1 MANQSIHPITQPS
14 GIAQARQND
23 PMFSKTI
30 SIKVIFALALAIS
43 MAWAG
48 HSSVLLVGTTQVDW
62 SSNGDAHPH
71 AHDEVF
77 SCALCADH
85 YHSSVT
91 ADHVHETPHLP
102 VLMSVGLLPK
112 RTLPIDAP
120 LNAMPLGPIFLIER
134 PPRSRFVI

>member
-30 SIKVIFALALAIS
+30 SIKVIFALALAIL

-62 SSNGDAHPH
+62 SSNGDA
-71 AHDEVF
+71 
-77 SCALCADH
+77 
-85 YHSSVT
+85 
-91 ADHVHETPHLP
+91 
-102 VLMSVGLLPK
+102 
-112 RTLPIDAP
+112 
-120 LNAMPLGPIFLIER
+120 
-134 PPRSRFVI
+134 